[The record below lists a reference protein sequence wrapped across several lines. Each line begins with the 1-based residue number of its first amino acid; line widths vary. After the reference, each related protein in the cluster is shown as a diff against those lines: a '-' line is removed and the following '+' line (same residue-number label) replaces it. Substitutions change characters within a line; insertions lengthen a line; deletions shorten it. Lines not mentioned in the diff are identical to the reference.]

1 VTAFSV
7 HSILAAEQGQ
17 KKKKKKEKKKKT
29 KSNGANAHGNRLTR
43 GTHKEVVQLGAKS
56 ELVLLVE
63 DQTRSCAPLFDRVPL
78 LAESFL
84 FMQIFHLWGFIP
96 ARGEFEC
103 GFFLVNSR
111 HTEIIQHA
119 RVTDSELNSA
129 GCQSL
134 RFQMM
139 LAW

>member
-17 KKKKKKEKKKKT
+17 KKKKKKKKKKT

-56 ELVLLVE
+56 ELVLIILLVE

-84 FMQIFHLWGFIP
+84 FMQNFI
-96 ARGEFEC
+96 
-103 GFFLVNSR
+103 
-111 HTEIIQHA
+111 
-119 RVTDSELNSA
+119 
-129 GCQSL
+129 
-134 RFQMM
+134 
-139 LAW
+139 